1 MTLHACGVTDV
12 GRVRRV
18 NQDAHYIADVGPTRL
33 LALVADG
40 LGGHK
45 AGEVASALAV
55 DEFRHQVESGN
66 FALATHRRLQGD
78 MLNIVAR
85 RAHAAI
91 GEASRRDASHMGMG
105 TTLTAVLIEPAGGV
119 FLQVGDSRCYL
130 WRDGTVKQLSTD
142 QTIARQ
148 LLDSGR
154 ISKQQFATH
163 PDRNRLSQCLGLE
176 DVFNPLEPAVVP
188 FDWSPGQ
195 RLLLC
200 SDGLTDMV
208 DDAAISRLMAI
219 APLQEAAQA
228 LVEAALE
235 AGGRDNVT
243 TVLVANE
250 DAAQPQ
256 RRSGAGKTSFF
267 SFWRSAAL
275 DRLRRRT

>member
-1 MTLHACGVTDV
+1 MKLRAYGTTDV
-12 GRVRRV
+12 GLVRHV
-18 NQDAHYIADVGPTRL
+18 NEDAYYVADAGPDRK

-40 LGGHK
+40 LGGHN

-55 DEFRHQVESGN
+55 DEFRRQVESGH
-66 FALATHRRLQGD
+66 FATANHRRLQGD
-78 MLNIVAR
+78 VLNVVAR

-91 GEASRRDASHMGMG
+91 GEASRREAGHRGMG
-105 TTLTAVLIEPAGGV
+105 TTLTAALIEPAGGV
-119 FLQVGDSRCYL
+119 LVQVGDSRCYL
-130 WRDGTVKQLSTD
+130 WHDGAARQLSTD
-142 QTIARQ
+142 QTIARE

-154 ISKQQFATH
+154 IDEQHYATH

-176 DVFNPLEPAVVP
+176 DVFNPLEPVIAP

-208 DDAAISRLMAI
+208 DDATISRLMAI
-219 APLQEAAQA
+219 GPLEEAAQA
-228 LVEAALE
+228 LVKAALE

-250 DAAQPQ
+250 DAPSSS
-256 RRSGAGKTSFF
+256 RLEAGKTTSL
-267 SFWRSAAL
+267 SSLWQRWRRVWGA
-275 DRLRRRT
+275 RR

>member
-1 MTLHACGVTDV
+1 MKLHAWGATDV
-12 GRVRRV
+12 GLVRSV
-18 NQDAHYIADVGPTRL
+18 NEDAYYVADAGPDRM

-55 DEFRHQVESGN
+55 AEFRHQVESGH
-66 FALATHRRLQGD
+66 FASANHRRLQGD
-78 MLNIVAR
+78 ILNMVAR

-91 GEASRRDASHMGMG
+91 GDASRHEASYRGMG
-105 TTLTAVLIEPAGGV
+105 TTLTAALIEPAGGV
-119 FLQVGDSRCYL
+119 LVQVGDSRCYL
-130 WRDGTVKQLSTD
+130 WHDGAARQLSTD
-142 QTIARQ
+142 QTIARG

-154 ISKQQFATH
+154 IDEHQYATH

-176 DVFNPLEPAVVP
+176 DVFNPFEPAIAP

-208 DDAAISRLMAI
+208 DDATISRLMVI
-219 APLQEAAQA
+219 GPLEEAAHA
-228 LVEAALE
+228 LVNAALD

-250 DAAQPQ
+250 DAPPSS
-256 RRSGAGKTSFF
+256 RSE
-267 SFWRSAAL
+267 AAIASL
-275 DRLRRRT
+275 SSLLRRRWRIWRT